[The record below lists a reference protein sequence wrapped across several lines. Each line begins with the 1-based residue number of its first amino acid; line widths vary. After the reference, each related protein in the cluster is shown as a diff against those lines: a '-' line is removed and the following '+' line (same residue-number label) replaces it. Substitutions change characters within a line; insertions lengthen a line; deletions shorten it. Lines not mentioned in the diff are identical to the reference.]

1 MAHEDIDLETF
12 LTAARLTAICP
23 SADPEIVETIL
34 TDAPKAF
41 PVAGLTTRV
50 AIAHFIAQI
59 AAESQGLGRLD
70 ENLDYSTPQRLI
82 EVFGSAKFPNIEF
95 ARGYLHSPKKLA
107 NYVYAG
113 RNGNTLPD
121 DGYTYRGSGL
131 IQLTGRGNF
140 RKVGRLVGMPLE
152 EQPELV
158 RAPDSALAIALGYW
172 RLNDISSVATEASD
186 EAVEAV
192 TKRVNPALQ
201 GLAERRAY
209 FKKAFRILAA
219 PRPLSVRAERAGAR
233 LAILLEY
240 PDREAATEAAV
251 PASLSGAHW
260 VAFFPTSRS
269 IDDLATPFRNKVA
282 AFVTA
287 MRDAGAQISISATFR
302 PEERAYLMHF
312 AWRIAKE
319 GLDPAAVPAKA
330 GVPITWEHAT
340 LAKSRAA
347 ARDMVNG
354 YSIAF
359 PPSLTSRHTAALAID
374 MTISWSGTLDI
385 RQQNGSTLAIDTTPR
400 NGGNSRL
407 IAVGHGY
414 DVIKL
419 LNDPP
424 HWSDN
429 GH

>member
-23 SADPEIVETIL
+23 SADPEIIETIL

-41 PVAGLTTRV
+41 PIAGLTTRV
-50 AIAHFIAQI
+50 TIAHFIGQI
-59 AAESQGLGRLD
+59 AAETLGLGRLD

-82 EVFGSAKFPNIEF
+82 NVFGRAKFPDAEF

-158 RAPDSALAIALGYW
+158 RAPDSALAIALAYW
-172 RLNDISSVATEASD
+172 RLNDISSVATNTSD
-186 EAVEAV
+186 EAIEAV
-192 TKRVNPALQ
+192 TKRINPALQ
-201 GLAERRAY
+201 GLADRRTY
-209 FKKAFRILAA
+209 VKRAFRVLAP
-219 PRPLSVRAERAGAR
+219 PRPMSARLERAAAG
-233 LAILLEY
+233 LATLLKYAEGQ
-240 PDREAATEAAV
+240 AATEAAV

-269 IDDLATPFRNKVA
+269 IDDLAEPFRSNVT
-282 AFVTA
+282 AFVKA
-287 MRDAGAQISISATFR
+287 LRNAGADLSVSATFR

-312 AWRIAKE
+312 AWRIARE
-319 GLDPAAVPAKA
+319 DLDPAEVPAKPS
-330 GVPITWEHAT
+330 VPITWRHPT
-340 LAKSRAA
+340 PAKSRAA

-359 PPSLTSRHTAALAID
+359 KPSLTSRHTAALAID
-374 MTISWSGTLDI
+374 MTISWSGTLSI
-385 RQQNGSTLAIDTTPR
+385 RQQDGTTLAIDTTPR
-400 NGGNSRL
+400 NGSNSRL